1 MMPGKQTLA
10 MLAAVLAG
18 TVLLAQQETAP
29 LIRSQ
34 VSVITAPTVVL
45 GKNGEYITDLKPTNF
60 VLFDNDKR
68 QDIHVDETLAP
79 LSVVVAIQ
87 ANSKAEAVLPKLQK
101 IGTMLQSLVAGE
113 QGEVAILAFDYRMN
127 VLQDFTNDATKLQ
140 DALKKLKPGASSNAI
155 TDAIATASRMLRSR
169 AKDRRRVILL
179 ISESKENGSEGHVRE
194 ALSTIEMDNVLVYAL
209 NMSRVFTEMTA
220 KPGYPRPDPIPATAR
235 HVPAGGV
242 ITPTAVAQS
251 TGTQG
256 YAADFVPLLA
266 EIFGGV
272 KAIFVDNPVEV
283 YTKYSGGKEF
293 PFLSQ
298 RDLERAIEALSRELH
313 NQYLIT
319 YRPSTLL
326 EGGYHK
332 IDVRIASRPDLQV
345 RARPGYCL
353 AAVPQ

>member
-169 AKDRRRVILL
+169 PKI
-179 ISESKENGSEGHVRE
+179 
-194 ALSTIEMDNVLVYAL
+194 
-209 NMSRVFTEMTA
+209 
-220 KPGYPRPDPIPATAR
+220 
-235 HVPAGGV
+235 
-242 ITPTAVAQS
+242 AVA
-251 TGTQG
+251 
-256 YAADFVPLLA
+256 
-266 EIFGGV
+266 
-272 KAIFVDNPVEV
+272 
-283 YTKYSGGKEF
+283 
-293 PFLSQ
+293 
-298 RDLERAIEALSRELH
+298 
-313 NQYLIT
+313 
-319 YRPSTLL
+319 
-326 EGGYHK
+326 
-332 IDVRIASRPDLQV
+332 
-345 RARPGYCL
+345 
-353 AAVPQ
+353 